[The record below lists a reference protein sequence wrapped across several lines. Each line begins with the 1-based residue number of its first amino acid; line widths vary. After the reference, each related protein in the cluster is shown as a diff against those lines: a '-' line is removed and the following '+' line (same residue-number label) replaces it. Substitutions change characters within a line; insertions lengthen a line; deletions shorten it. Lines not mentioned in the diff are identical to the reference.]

1 MESFYGRY
9 LQPVCVLFVVSLMV
23 SRACSFESSDK
34 DGEDGPRDDGYNSEF
49 SYGSDLYKDEEDR
62 QNLAQM
68 TELEREMEL
77 AERSEK
83 RDTWLALRKS
93 RGNRQAEASRPSH
106 RRERDLGPPSSRMR
120 SSVREGTRSK
130 KENALNEL
138 VARRQKAQEPSS
150 LRKRRDS
157 GLTPSREA
165 HSPGRK
171 KPRESLS
178 YR

>member
-1 MESFYGRY
+1 M
-9 LQPVCVLFVVSLMV
+9 CLFVVILMA
-23 SRACSFESSDK
+23 SRSCSFESSDK

-77 AERSEK
+77 AERSDK

-93 RGNRQAEASRPSH
+93 RGNRQAEASSRGPSHH
-106 RRERDLGPPSSRMR
+106 RREKDLGPPSSRMR

-157 GLTPSREA
+157 GLTPSRET

>member
-1 MESFYGRY
+1 
-9 LQPVCVLFVVSLMV
+9 
-23 SRACSFESSDK
+23 
-34 DGEDGPRDDGYNSEF
+34 
-49 SYGSDLYKDEEDR
+49 
-62 QNLAQM
+62 M

-93 RGNRQAEASRPSH
+93 RGNRHQAEASSHRPSH

-138 VARRQKAQEPSS
+138 VARRQKAQDPSS

-157 GLTPSREA
+157 GLTPSRDT

-171 KPRESLS
+171 SKPRESLS